1 MGAPSAVILAAGRG
15 TRMKSALPKVMHPVC
30 GLPIVHF
37 GVQAAL
43 DAGCDD
49 VVVVVGHGREHVE
62 AYLARAFGA
71 GPTSRVRTAIQAEPR
86 GTGDAARAG
95 AAALEGKTGALLVLN
110 GDVPLVR
117 AEDLRAALAAFEAGG
132 EATALVVATC
142 VVDDPAGYGRI
153 LRGADGPSSAA
164 ILEIREDRDLRGDDE
179 RAIREINA
187 GIYVGALPL
196 LREGLATLVPANAQG
211 ELYLTDVVAF
221 ANRAGRRVGAVPL
234 EADVLAGVN
243 DRDQLAAV
251 EAEMHRRLVKKWR
264 LAGATIRDGARLD
277 ASVVLDADTTVETG
291 AVLRGSTRL
300 ERGARVDVGCVLT
313 NVFVGADAVLKPY
326 TVGTDSRIAARAQ
339 VGPFAHLR
347 PESDLGEDAH
357 VGNFVE
363 TKKTKLGRG
372 AKANHLAYLG
382 DGVVGDGANIGAGTI
397 FCNYDGIQ
405 KHTTTIGAGAFIG
418 SDSQLVAPVTV
429 GDNAY
434 VATGTT
440 VTQDVPPDALAIAR
454 VRQENKPGYA
464 SRLRARMK
472 AAQDARDAKK
482 AAAKNV

>member
-1 MGAPSAVILAAGRG
+1 
-15 TRMKSALPKVMHPVC
+15 MKSALPKVMHPVC

-43 DAGCDD
+43 DAGCEE
-49 VVVVVGHGREHVE
+49 VIVVVGYGREHIE

-71 GPTSRVRTAIQAEPR
+71 GPTRPSSRVRTAIQPEPR

-95 AAALEGKTGALLVLN
+95 VAALEDKGGPLLVLN

-117 AEDLRAALAAFEAGG
+117 AEDLRAILQAFEAAGG
-132 EATALVVATC
+132 ATALVVATC
-142 VVDDPAGYGRI
+142 TVDEPAGYGRI
-153 LRGADGPSSAA
+153 VRHRPVDRTAGVDVADDIA
-164 ILEIREDRDLRGDDE
+164 EIREDRDLRSDGE
-179 RAIREINA
+179 RSIREINA
-187 GIYVGALPL
+187 GIYAGTMAFF
-196 LREGLATLVPANAQG
+196 REGLAALVPTNAQG

-221 ANRAGRRVGAVPL
+221 ANRIGRRVGAVSL
-234 EADVLAGVN
+234 DADVLLGVN
-243 DRDQLAAV
+243 DREQLASV
-251 EAEMHRRLVKKWR
+251 EAEMHRRIVRNWR
-264 LAGATIRDGARLD
+264 LAGATVREGARLD
-277 ASVVLDADTTVETG
+277 ASVVLEPDTTVESG

-313 NVFVGADAVLKPY
+313 NVFVGAEAVLKPY
-326 TVGTDSRIAARAQ
+326 TVGADSRIAARAQ

-382 DGVVGDGANIGAGTI
+382 DGVVGAGANIGAGTI
-397 FCNYDGIQ
+397 FCNYDGVQ

-440 VTQDVPPDALAIAR
+440 VTKDVPADALAIAR
-454 VRQENKPGYA
+454 VPQENKPGYA
-464 SRLRARMK
+464 TRLRARMK
-472 AAQDARDAKK
+472 AALATAAKK
-482 AAAKNV
+482 P